1 MLGILREGFFLMYIS
16 VQIKRKL
23 VDQSGYQGTDSSYR
37 SQEWITQL
45 HVSKQF
51 LPCGLLICVS
61 VSITN
66 APSALLEILEGFAP
80 PRLCQCQHTSG
91 SHTCR
96 ECSHAAPVP
105 PFITFIY
112 SKSGALNR
120 KTKRWEHNL
129 PCTAENLPCVT
140 DVPGMCK
147 WNLPPGTSYIEGVC
161 PRSEQSACLV
171 HSTAPLLMELGP
183 SSCPVISPLP
193 IPAFSERWFPDVSI
207 SFWKQILNYIEI
219 WAIKPY
225 KIGQLHSLPQ
235 QSLLPSP
242 HTFT

>member
-1 MLGILREGFFLMYIS
+1 MYQEAMEIGLKEPIQKAHLELLALQIMKQYVMLGILREGFFLMYIS

-120 KTKRWEHNL
+120 KTKR
-129 PCTAENLPCVT
+129 
-140 DVPGMCK
+140 
-147 WNLPPGTSYIEGVC
+147 
-161 PRSEQSACLV
+161 
-171 HSTAPLLMELGP
+171 
-183 SSCPVISPLP
+183 
-193 IPAFSERWFPDVSI
+193 
-207 SFWKQILNYIEI
+207 
-219 WAIKPY
+219 
-225 KIGQLHSLPQ
+225 
-235 QSLLPSP
+235 
-242 HTFT
+242 